1 MNDTLIVSI
10 DEFSMSVLEKEGFY
24 ATKKPIK
31 EGTRFI
37 AFYRSLPIGG
47 ITCYAEIKEVCQG
60 DRADVGAVY
69 WMRNFPE
76 QELAGVVLE
85 NLPGVSTPANAH
97 QFSSVLL
104 DAKKTRALRIDFE
117 EKSKTDGK
125 KAKREVRATKIS
137 YSISDIKYPSS
148 CSDIFT

>member
-76 QELAGVVLE
+76 QEPPYNLVRFKKIQKLKRVVKKDTKNGIQGPVYSTLE
-85 NLPGVSTPANAH
+85 RIKNTTKLSELLPS
-97 QFSSVLL
+97 F
-104 DAKKTRALRIDFE
+104 K
-117 EKSKTDGK
+117 
-125 KAKREVRATKIS
+125 
-137 YSISDIKYPSS
+137 
-148 CSDIFT
+148 